1 MYVITINGKTHRYP
15 TFVSANK
22 VANAIFDATG
32 IVVGI
37 ERGEKEPA
45 VEVRDCD
52 GPVMG
57 RVPYQPEPV
66 RFADKATAVAYGVT
80 DYWPVDD

>member
-1 MYVITINGKTHRYP
+1 MNRLLALLRHHV
-15 TFVSANK
+15 
-22 VANAIFDATG
+22 TG
-32 IVVGI
+32 AI
-37 ERGEKEPA
+37 ERGEKEPV
-45 VEVRDCD
+45 VEVRD

-66 RFADKATAVAYGVT
+66 RFADKATAIAYGVT